1 MMQKINLRSFLIAVL
16 IILIMM
22 VFSLAY
28 LFYLVSKPPG
38 SNAYNTKYYKHLIS
52 IYGTG
57 HAESDQLLR
66 PVDVAFD
73 ADGNIYVTDTGH
85 SCVLV
90 FDQTGRCLKKIGI
103 KGRGKGEVLEPIGV
117 TVTEDGRVF
126 VSDKALNKVIIYN
139 DKGLFEKEIPVAGP
153 LKPLVANRKLFL
165 LTRDHIVVFD
175 LDGKPLYSWG
185 QKGSDAEDFDS
196 PTGIAVG
203 KDGNI
208 YVSDTLNLRIKSYS
222 KDGTL
227 RWVVGK
233 PAADIKAV
241 DREFGLPSGIAL
253 DNNNRLYL
261 VDAFSSTI
269 NVFDTNGK
277 HIMTLGKKGARDGE
291 LNLPA
296 GISYDQDGVF
306 AIADKFNNR
315 VQLVQMT
322 PDKQNP

>member
-1 MMQKINLRSFLIAVL
+1 MQKINLRSFLIAVL

-22 VFSLAY
+22 VFSLTY

-38 SNAYNTKYYKHLIS
+38 SNAYQTKYYKHLLS

-57 HAESDQLLR
+57 HADNEQLLR

-73 ADGNIYVTDTGH
+73 NDGNVYATDTGH

-90 FDQTGRCLKKIGI
+90 FDQTGRYLQKIGT
-103 KGRGKGEVLEPIGV
+103 KGRGKGEMLEPIGV
-117 TVTEDGRVF
+117 TVAEDGRIF
-126 VSDKALNKVIIYN
+126 VSDKALNKVIIYS
-139 DKGLFEKEIPVAGP
+139 DKGVFEKEIPVLGP

-165 LTRDHIVVFD
+165 LTHDHIVVFD

-185 QKGSDAEDFDS
+185 QKGSGNEDFDS

-208 YVSDTLNLRIKSYS
+208 YVTDTLNLRIKSYS

-227 RWVVGK
+227 RWIAGK
-233 PAADIKAV
+233 PASDIKAP
-241 DREFGLPSGIAL
+241 DRKFGLPSGITL

-269 NVFDTNGK
+269 EVFDTNGK
-277 HIMTLGKKGARDGE
+277 HIMSLGAKGARDGE

-296 GISYDQDGVF
+296 GISFDQDGVF

-315 VQLVQMT
+315 VQLVQIT
-322 PDKQNP
+322 LDKQ

>member
-1 MMQKINLRSFLIAVL
+1 MIAVL

-22 VFSLAY
+22 VLSLAY

-38 SNAYNTKYYKHLIS
+38 SNAYHTKYYKHLTS

-57 HAESDQLLR
+57 HADSKQLLR
-66 PVDVAFD
+66 PVDVAFNS
-73 ADGNIYVTDTGH
+73 AGNVYVTDTGH

-90 FDQTGRCLKKIGI
+90 FDQAGRCLQKIGLR
-103 KGRGKGEVLEPIGV
+103 GRSEGELLEPIGV
-117 TVTEDGRVF
+117 TVAEDGRVF
-126 VSDKALNKVIIYN
+126 VSDKALNKIVVFS
-139 DKGLFEKEIPVAGP
+139 DKGLFEKEIPVSGP

-165 LTRDHIVVFD
+165 LTHDHIIVFD

-185 QKGSDAEDFDS
+185 QKGNGSEDFDS

-227 RWVVGK
+227 RWIAGK
-233 PAADIKAV
+233 PASDIKAV
-241 DREFGLPSGIAL
+241 DRKFGLPSGITL
-253 DNNNRLYL
+253 DNNDRLYL

-269 NVFDTNGK
+269 EVFGTDGK
-277 HIMTLGKKGARDGE
+277 HVMSLGKKGARDGE

-296 GISYDQDGVF
+296 GISFDQDGVF

-315 VQLVQMT
+315 VQLVQIT